1 MSETSTQPTATRGLR
16 KTRVGR
22 VISTSMDKTIVVQ
35 VVDRV
40 PHPKFRKI
48 VKKSKK
54 FHAHDEK
61 QEAIVGDFVKIAET
75 RPISKTKCWRL
86 VEVQTH
92 NKLAVLLEA
101 DKEAEVPAE
110 AEVAETV

>member
-1 MSETSTQPTATRGLR
+1 MSETATQSTATRGLR

-22 VISTSMDKTIVVQ
+22 VVSTSMEKTIVVQ

-40 PHPKFRKI
+40 PHPKFGKI
-48 VKKSKK
+48 VKKSTK

-92 NKLAVLLEA
+92 NKLAAL
-101 DKEAEVPAE
+101 KESAGVAKNS
-110 AEVAETV
+110 EVAETV